1 MVEEAGGGIAK
12 PGWYQDPAGRHQ
24 YRYWDGGAWTA
35 NVADSGQLSTDP
47 LDRSALEQAAASAA
61 ASASMNDATTEQI
74 LLVMQKATDVAWG
87 GFMNL
92 YLTDRRFVVD
102 KVMGTI
108 AGAGLVAGVAGLVIA
123 SDIARQR
130 GERALALGR
139 TPDEVLR
146 AASGNYAIDYSS
158 VRRLVLKRKA
168 LPVGYSRCKIDSY
181 QKSVTL
187 AFKREYFDQVADIMR
202 QTLGNKV
209 EVS

>member
-1 MVEEAGGGIAK
+1 MVEQAGGAIAK

-35 NVADSGQLSTDP
+35 DVADSDQVSTDP
-47 LDRSALEQAAASAA
+47 LDGPGSGQTAASTVTT
-61 ASASMNDATTEQI
+61 NATAERI

-130 GERALALGR
+130 GERAIALGR

-146 AASGNYAIDYSS
+146 SASGNYAIDYSS
-158 VRRLVLKRKA
+158 VSRLVLKRKA

>member
-1 MVEEAGGGIAK
+1 MVEEAKGAGAK
-12 PGWYQDPAGRHQ
+12 PDWYEDPMGRHQ
-24 YRYWDGGAWTA
+24 FRYWDGSAWTA
-35 NVADSGQLSTDP
+35 SVADSGQTSVDP
-47 LDRSALEQAAASAA
+47 LDSSGGGQTAGAG
-61 ASASMNDATTEQI
+61 TEQI

-108 AGAGLVAGVAGLVIA
+108 VGAGLAAGAAGLLVA
-123 SDIARQR
+123 SDVARQR

-146 AASGNYAIDYSS
+146 ASSGNYAIDYSA

-168 LPVGYSRCKIDSY
+168 LPVGYSRCKIESD
-181 QKSVTL
+181 QKNVTL
-187 AFKREYFDQVADIMR
+187 AFKREYFDQVVALL
-202 QTLGNKV
+202 QEALGSRV
-209 EVS
+209 EVD

>member
-1 MVEEAGGGIAK
+1 MVEEAGGGVAK
-12 PGWYQDPAGRHQ
+12 PDWYPDPAGRHQ

-35 NVADSGQLSTDP
+35 DVADSGQASADP
-47 LDRSALEQAAASAA
+47 LDQSGLGHVVTSAVVGATPEQV
-61 ASASMNDATTEQI
+61 

-130 GERALALGR
+130 GERAIALGR

-146 AASGNYAIDYSS
+146 SASGNYAIDYSS
-158 VRRLVLKRKA
+158 VSRLVLKRKA

-187 AFKREYFDQVADIMR
+187 AFKRQYFDQVADLMR
-202 QTLGNKV
+202 QTLGDKV